1 MYTFTRS
8 FEIHEQM
15 MWKSHWET
23 NSWFLDTWSPSFCCS
38 NPGHCLSMFLKMLHT
53 HAHTQ

>member
-23 NSWFLDTWSPSFCCS
+23 NSWFLDTWSPSFCYS